1 MPKALIISL
10 GGTPE
15 PIIKSIEEHK
25 PDYLCFFS
33 SQESNAKEYPN
44 VKKNLDKMGISPK
57 IESVIVD
64 DVGDLVHCYER
75 ALEIATKI
83 EKQGISPE
91 DVVVDYTGG
100 TKTMSAALIL
110 ATITKF
116 TKFSYVGGKERTKE
130 GLGVV
135 ISGAEEIKTALSP
148 WQVLL
153 VEDRKKIALFF
164 NSYQFSA
171 ARDIARKLSTALN
184 GLDKAIYESLSD
196 LIEGYRL
203 WDSFDHGKSLQKIE
217 KSKNKLTDYLKYKE
231 DAVLH
236 DFLRDVNINLEFLKG
251 TSNDTAFF
259 KRMHVSMV
267 SDLFYN
273 AKRRAEEGKYDDG
286 VARLYRSLEMIG
298 QIEFEKKFGCSTSDV
313 KAEKLPESMREEITK
328 KYNAY
333 DGKIK
338 IPLYDT
344 FRLLKEVGNEFGQ
357 LFFERE
363 EEIKKVLNARNS
375 SILAHGVDPIS
386 KESFERL
393 SSIVEYCLKCAGVNY
408 KVGFPKLLWE

>member
-171 ARDIARKLSTALN
+171 ARDVAKKLTAVLE
-184 GLDKAIYESLSD
+184 GLDRAIYESLSE

-203 WDSFDHGKSLQKIE
+203 WDSFRH
-217 KSKNKLTDYLKYKE
+217 DY
-231 DAVLH
+231 A
-236 DFLRDVNINLEFLKG
+236 LRIL
-251 TSNDTAFF
+251 
-259 KRMHVSMV
+259 
-267 SDLFYN
+267 SD
-273 AKRRAEEGKYDDG
+273 
-286 VARLYRSLEMIG
+286 S
-298 QIEFEKKFGCSTSDV
+298 
-313 KAEKLPESMREEITK
+313 
-328 KYNAY
+328 
-333 DGKIK
+333 
-338 IPLYDT
+338 
-344 FRLLKEVGNEFGQ
+344 
-357 LFFERE
+357 
-363 EEIKKVLNARNS
+363 IKKLSDYSMLKNDSVLLQFTDS
-375 SILAHGVDPIS
+375 V
-386 KESFERL
+386 
-393 SSIVEYCLKCAGVNY
+393 
-408 KVGFPKLLWE
+408 

>member
-1 MPKALIISL
+1 MPKALIVSL

-44 VKKNLDKMGISPK
+44 VKKKLDEMGIFPK
-57 IESVIVD
+57 IEFVIVD

-75 ALEIATKI
+75 ALEIASKI

-171 ARDIARKLSTALN
+171 ARDIAKKLTAVLE
-184 GLDKAIYESLSD
+184 GLDRAIYESLAE

-203 WDSFDHGKSLQKIE
+203 WDSFRHDYALRILSDSIKKLSDYSMLKNDSVLLQFTDSVKGNLSFLAKIKSD
-217 KSKNKLTDYLKYKE
+217 KNT
-231 DAVLH
+231 
-236 DFLRDVNINLEFLKG
+236 
-251 TSNDTAFF
+251 
-259 KRMHVSMV
+259 MV

-313 KAEKLPESMREEITK
+313 DVEKLPKNLREEIK
-328 KYNAY
+328 RKHMSPY

-344 FRLLKEVGNEFGQ
+344 FKVLKELDNVFGP
-357 LFFERE
+357 LFFEHE
-363 EEIKKVLNARNS
+363 EEIKKILGARNS

-393 SSIVEYCLKCAGVNY
+393 SSIVEGFLKQVGVNY
-408 KVGFPKLLWE
+408 KVEFPKLLWE